1 MSLHSTAIINGSN
14 RNTNSVTKPA
24 ADSEGPSA
32 ELADSVVNSVDSE
45 GKSRGRRELGLA
57 RSWEMKSQDP
67 PRAFFL
73 LVGGVGFH
81 FGWERI
87 EIRPEQELVVK

>member
-1 MSLHSTAIINGSN
+1 M
-14 RNTNSVTKPA
+14 
-24 ADSEGPSA
+24 
-32 ELADSVVNSVDSE
+32 VNSVDSE
-45 GKSRGRRELGLA
+45 GGSEGKRRGRRELGLA

-73 LVGGVGFH
+73 LVGGVGVH